1 MQYRERKAK
10 LRKEAITWQHDFEKH
25 NFSMSEIAEKQAYFE
40 KKAWQLGLVKEFKEN
55 GII

>member
-10 LRKEAITWQHDFEKH
+10 LREEAIAWQKEFSEK
-25 NFSMSEIAEKQAYFE
+25 NYSMSEIAEKQSYFE